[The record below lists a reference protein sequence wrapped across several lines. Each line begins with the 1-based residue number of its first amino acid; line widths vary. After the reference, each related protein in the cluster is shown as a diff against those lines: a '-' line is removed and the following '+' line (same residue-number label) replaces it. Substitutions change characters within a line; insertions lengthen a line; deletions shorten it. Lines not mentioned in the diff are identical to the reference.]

1 MVPTL
6 TLICHSFWMFF
17 RYRDIYIY
25 GIYLYMVYTYIWY
38 HKSSTILCPFWH
50 QLYFAFYSTFI
61 WMFFFRGRFW
71 NFFWGFMVL
80 CFRVSLIF
88 CLSASLLLCF
98 SAFLLLCFSVFC
110 FPCFSAFPAS
120 QLFVFPASLL
130 FLLLCFSASLFS
142 LLLCFLASYFY
153 FPCVF
158 HFPLLDSIL
167 SVSQLKPWKHP
178 RWNLKKTKKTWLETL
193 HEPPKWTW
201 KRYNWTSKKP

>member
-1 MVPTL
+1 
-6 TLICHSFWMFF
+6 
-17 RYRDIYIY
+17 
-25 GIYLYMVYTYIWY
+25 MVYIYIWY
-38 HKSSTILCPFWH
+38 ILIFGITNLLPFYVH
-50 QLYFAFYSTFI
+50 FGINYISHFIQHLYGC
-61 WMFFFRGRFW
+61 FFFRGRFW

-142 LLLCFLASYFY
+142 PLLCFLASYFY

-178 RWNLKKTKKTWLETL
+178 R
-193 HEPPKWTW
+193 
-201 KRYNWTSKKP
+201 